1 MAGMCD
7 PTDYT
12 PTCYRMVVQFT
23 PNALAASAASAGGP
37 RVQRLAVMAVA
48 VTPMPIA
55 M

>member
-23 PNALAASAASAGGP
+23 PNALAASAGGP